1 MLLKSQRL
9 TKHLG
14 LWITLILLFSGL
26 LFRLSGDIKL
36 GDSVLL
42 IGAGSGLGWAIT
54 WLFTRETIT
63 KPLRSLLSAA

>member
-36 GDSVLL
+36 SDSVLL

-54 WLFTRETIT
+54 WL
-63 KPLRSLLSAA
+63 